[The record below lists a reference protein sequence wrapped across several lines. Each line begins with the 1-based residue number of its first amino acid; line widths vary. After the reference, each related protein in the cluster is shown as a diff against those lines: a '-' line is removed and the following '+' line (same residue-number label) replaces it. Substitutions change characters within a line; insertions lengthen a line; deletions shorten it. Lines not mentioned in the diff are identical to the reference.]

1 MKTQAA
7 NPTSP
12 RRRRVL
18 AHVLTAAVLAALI
31 SMAPGGVI
39 GQDQKQVELQKID
52 QGMGLYRAWC
62 QSCHGESAK
71 GDGPMADLMTIVPP
85 DLTQL
90 AAANDGVFPVFR
102 VVRQIDGRDPMLAH
116 GGDMPLFGQLF
127 EFPNAA
133 IASESG
139 QPIVTAQPIA
149 DVAAWL
155 ASVQE

>member
-1 MKTQAA
+1 M
-7 NPTSP
+7 
-12 RRRRVL
+12 RRL
-18 AHVLTAAVLAALI
+18 AMILAAL
-31 SMAPGGVI
+31 AGPVAAEPDPVAGEGVF
-39 GQDQKQVELQKID
+39 
-52 QGMGLYRAWC
+52 
-62 QSCHGESAK
+62 QSLCAACHGMEAK
-71 GDGPMADLMTIVPP
+71 GDGPMAELMTIVPP

-90 AAANDGVFPVFR
+90 AAANDGVFPMFR

-133 IASESG
+133 IASETG